1 MKHFRKNPYTN
12 KAKKIE
18 SSQEGGD
25 SVLKSERTLTKR
37 KWEKEQMGYEE
48 FDDREKESNT
58 DPSEVAGDVEETEG
72 VDTGMEVAR
81 GREEADG
88 KATDGVK
95 IAENGVKMERCDRG
109 AEVTGGRGEG
119 GGDGPGLTREIQ
131 EQTSEKMSSDKSN
144 SYQHQK
150 KQV

>member
-1 MKHFRKNPYTN
+1 MKHFRKNPCAN
-12 KAKKIE
+12 KAKKIK

-37 KWEKEQMGYEE
+37 KWEKEQMCYEE
-48 FDDREKESNT
+48 FDDREKENNT

-88 KATDGVK
+88 KATDRVQ
-95 IAENGVKMERCDRG
+95 IAEME
-109 AEVTGGRGEG
+109 
-119 GGDGPGLTREIQ
+119 
-131 EQTSEKMSSDKSN
+131 
-144 SYQHQK
+144 
-150 KQV
+150 